1 MIKHAGLTL
10 FDVKGAA
17 DSRYPRESLTRT
29 SLNQL
34 YLCLYFCNCHGI
46 YCPKQ
51 QSSPPFFYVLF
62 DIIPLY
68 WRLGGCDDAKA
79 VPAIMEAL
87 FFPLFQTII
96 FDFSKYQSL
105 N

>member
-1 MIKHAGLTL
+1 MVFIAQNNNHLL
-10 FDVKGAA
+10 
-17 DSRYPRESLTRT
+17 L
-29 SLNQL
+29 
-34 YLCLYFCNCHGI
+34 
-46 YCPKQ
+46 
-51 QSSPPFFYVLF
+51 FFYVLF